1 MLYFHK
7 VCITEVKLLRRE
19 RQQKYTTMSNEERK
33 EKLEEQLSQIRQQA
47 AEVEAALQSQK
58 ERKDFAKMVEE
69 ERARQ
74 DAKKRTFANAQNAD
88 EADGLLPS
96 MEELANGQRLP
107 SKEQLDTGEV
117 VMGTPRGWKTKTEIL
132 EDGTLIQK
140 LRLYF
145 SSLDLSGYFGN
156 NGKLTKEEVA
166 KVAASIRT
174 KEDKELVWKC
184 YNEYSAL
191 RKYGEQLR
199 FYFKRFQTSFAMLAV
214 SLNKWDGYE
223 STAKQLSHLFN
234 FNPEG
239 EQLSDII
246 DADKYP
252 YEPPIIHKD
261 DVERFYSP
269 EKVEAFL
276 SDISKRVTFEGATL
290 KVDKERLCF
299 VVDVFG
305 KGGLYSQIKEEAE
318 AAKEDLS
325 DFKAFADVVEEFIKG
340 STLFYMPISIQMSI
354 ENAEEERY
362 TRYLVKNLSFFRSDL
377 NERRE
382 NGDTIT
388 PEDEKRAVI
397 PDFYEVTPTK
407 EVYKS
412 CKKYIKD
419 LMADGK

>member
-1 MLYFHK
+1 
-7 VCITEVKLLRRE
+7 
-19 RQQKYTTMSNEERK
+19 MSSEERK
-33 EKLEEQLSQIRQQA
+33 KKLEEQLSQIRQQG
-47 AEVEAALQSQK
+47 AELEAALQRQK
-58 ERKDFAKMVEE
+58 ERKEFAKMVAE

-74 DAKKRTFANAQNAD
+74 DAKKRTFANAQNAE
-88 EADGLLPS
+88 EAEGTLPS
-96 MEELANGQRLP
+96 LEELANGKALP

-117 VMGTPRGWKTKTEIL
+117 VMGTPKGWK
-132 EDGTLIQK
+132 
-140 LRLYF
+140 RLYF
-145 SSLDLSGYFGN
+145 SSLDLSGYFGD

-174 KEDKELVWKC
+174 KEDKELVEKC
-184 YNEYSAL
+184 YREYSAL

-223 STAKQLSHLFN
+223 RTAKQLSDLFN
-234 FNPEG
+234 FNPDG
-239 EQLSDII
+239 EQLTDII
-246 DADKYP
+246 DSDKYP
-252 YEPPIIHKD
+252 YEPPTIHKD

-276 SDISKRVTFEGATL
+276 YEVSKKVTFDGATL
-290 KVDKERLCF
+290 KVDKEKLSF

-305 KGGLYSQIKEEAE
+305 RGGLYSQIKQDAQ
-318 AAKEDLS
+318 AAKDDLR
-325 DFKAFADVVEEFIKG
+325 DFKAFTDVVEEFIKN

-362 TRYLVKNLSFFRSDL
+362 TRYLVKNLSFFRSEL
-377 NERRE
+377 NVRRE
-382 NGDTIT
+382 NGEAIT

-407 EVYKS
+407 EVYRS

>member
-1 MLYFHK
+1 MN
-7 VCITEVKLLRRE
+7 
-19 RQQKYTTMSNEERK
+19 SEERK
-33 EKLEEQLSQIRQQA
+33 KKLEEQLSKTRQRG
-47 AEVEAALQSQK
+47 AELEAALQMQK
-58 ERKDFAKMVEE
+58 ERKEFAKMVAE

-74 DAKKRTFANAQNAD
+74 DAKKRTFANAQNAE
-88 EADGLLPS
+88 EAEGTLPTL
-96 MEELANGQRLP
+96 EELANGKQLP
-107 SKEQLDTGEV
+107 SKEQLDTEEV
-117 VMGTPRGWKTKTEIL
+117 VTGTPRGWKTKSEIL
-132 EDGTLIQK
+132 EDGTLIEK
-140 LRLYF
+140 IRLYF
-145 SSLDLSGYFGN
+145 SSLDLSGYFGD
-156 NGKLTKEEVA
+156 NGALTKEEVA

-174 KEDKELVWKC
+174 KEDKKLLEKC
-184 YNEYSAL
+184 YREYSAL

-223 STAKQLSHLFN
+223 RTAKQLSYLFN
-234 FNPEG
+234 FNPDG

-246 DADKYP
+246 DANKNHH
-252 YEPPIIHKD
+252 EPTIHKD

-276 SDISKRVTFEGATL
+276 YDVSKKVTFEGATL
-290 KVDKERLCF
+290 KVDKEKLSF

-305 KGGLYSQIKEEAE
+305 RGGLYSQIKQDAQ
-318 AAKEDLS
+318 AAKDDLR
-325 DFKAFADVVEEFIKG
+325 DFKAFTDVVEEFIKN
-340 STLFYMPISIQMSI
+340 STLSYMPISIQMSI

-362 TRYLVKNLSFFRSDL
+362 ARYLVKNLSFFRSEL
-377 NERRE
+377 NVRRE
-382 NGDTIT
+382 NGEAIT

>member
-1 MLYFHK
+1 
-7 VCITEVKLLRRE
+7 
-19 RQQKYTTMSNEERK
+19 MSSEERK
-33 EKLEEQLSQIRQQA
+33 KKLEEQLSQIRQQG
-47 AEVEAALQSQK
+47 AELEAALQRQK
-58 ERKDFAKMVEE
+58 ERKEFAKMVAE

-74 DAKKRTFANAQNAD
+74 DAKKRTFANAQNAE
-88 EADGLLPS
+88 EAEGTLPS
-96 MEELANGQRLP
+96 LEELANGKALP

-117 VMGTPRGWKTKTEIL
+117 VMGTPKGWKTKSEIL
-132 EDGTLIQK
+132 EDGTLREK
-140 LRLYF
+140 VRLYF
-145 SSLDLSGYFGN
+145 SSLDLSGYFGD

-174 KEDKELVWKC
+174 KEDKELVEKC
-184 YNEYSAL
+184 YREYSAL

-223 STAKQLSHLFN
+223 RTAKQLSDLFN
-234 FNPEG
+234 FNPDG
-239 EQLSDII
+239 EQLTDII

-252 YEPPIIHKD
+252 HEPPTIHKAKD
-261 DVERFYSP
+261 DLR
-269 EKVEAFL
+269 
-276 SDISKRVTFEGATL
+276 
-290 KVDKERLCF
+290 
-299 VVDVFG
+299 
-305 KGGLYSQIKEEAE
+305 
-318 AAKEDLS
+318 
-325 DFKAFADVVEEFIKG
+325 DFKAFTDVVEEFIKN

-362 TRYLVKNLSFFRSDL
+362 TRYLVKNLSFFRSEL
-377 NERRE
+377 NVRRE
-382 NGDTIT
+382 NGEAIT

-407 EVYKS
+407 EVYRS

>member
-1 MLYFHK
+1 
-7 VCITEVKLLRRE
+7 
-19 RQQKYTTMSNEERK
+19 MSSEERK
-33 EKLEEQLSQIRQQA
+33 KKLEEQLSQIRQQG
-47 AEVEAALQSQK
+47 AELEAALQRQK
-58 ERKDFAKMVEE
+58 ERKEFAKMVAE

-74 DAKKRTFANAQNAD
+74 DAKKRTFANAQNAE
-88 EADGLLPS
+88 EAEGTLPS
-96 MEELANGQRLP
+96 LEELANGKALP

-117 VMGTPRGWKTKTEIL
+117 VMGTPKGWKTKSEIL
-132 EDGTLIQK
+132 EDGTLIEK
-140 LRLYF
+140 VRLYF
-145 SSLDLSGYFGN
+145 SSLDLSGYFGD

-174 KEDKELVWKC
+174 KEDKELVEKC
-184 YNEYSAL
+184 YREYSAL

-223 STAKQLSHLFN
+223 RTAKQLSDLFN
-234 FNPEG
+234 FNPDG
-239 EQLSDII
+239 EQLTDII
-246 DADKYP
+246 DSDKYP
-252 YEPPIIHKD
+252 YEPPTIHKD

-276 SDISKRVTFEGATL
+276 YEVSKKVTFDGATL
-290 KVDKERLCF
+290 KVDKEKLSF

-305 KGGLYSQIKEEAE
+305 RGGLYSQIKQDAQ
-318 AAKEDLS
+318 AAKDDLR
-325 DFKAFADVVEEFIKG
+325 DFKAFTDVVEEFIKN

-362 TRYLVKNLSFFRSDL
+362 TRYLVKNLSFFRSEL
-377 NERRE
+377 NVRRE
-382 NGDTIT
+382 NGEAIT

-407 EVYKS
+407 EVYRS